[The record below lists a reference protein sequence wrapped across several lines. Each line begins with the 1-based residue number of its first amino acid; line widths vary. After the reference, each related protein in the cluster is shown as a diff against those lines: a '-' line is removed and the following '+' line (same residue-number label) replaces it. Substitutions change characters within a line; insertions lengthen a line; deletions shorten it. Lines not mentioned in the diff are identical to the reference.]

1 VWLLTFVAPAADA
14 LLAARVLPALLEVVK
29 LVSRRVEI
37 DGGLEKCSPFRTPLG
52 SLKLLRRNIKT
63 TR

>member
-37 DGGLEKCSPFRTPLG
+37 DGGLENAVRFERHWEA
-52 SLKLLRRNIKT
+52 
-63 TR
+63 